1 MNCPEKAY
9 KTYLAIKL
17 HFSDDKYDIFE
28 YRGRIKPSISENKK
42 PAFINFCKHIKN
54 INHIQYMV
62 ANAVEG
68 DLYCGVFDCEH
79 GIKNYTNWKKR
90 IDSLTYQFKM
100 DMNEII
106 SCMERNKLNL
116 HEILFYKDRHP
127 WIYKLYNGK
136 LISIETVVIL
146 NKIYNFVESYYNIDD
161 YLLNKF
167 SRLIKKYHPFLTVDL
182 PIFTNILG
190 ENYDS
195 RFCIAEEKS

>member
-1 MNCPEKAY
+1 MNCPEKSY
-9 KTYLAIKL
+9 KTYISIKT
-17 HFSDDKYDIFE
+17 HFSEDKYNIFD
-28 YRGRIKPSISENKK
+28 YKGKIKYSLSENKK
-42 PAFINFCKHIKN
+42 PAFKKFCENVKN

-68 DLYCGVFDCEH
+68 DLYCGVFDYEN
-79 GIKNYTNWKKR
+79 GIKNYTAWKKR

-100 DMNEII
+100 DMNEIT

-146 NKIYNFVESYYNIDD
+146 NKIYNFTESYYNIDD
-161 YLLNKF
+161 FLLNDF
-167 SRLIKKYHPFLTVDL
+167 CRLIKKYCPFLDIEL
-182 PIFTNILG
+182 PHFTNILG
-190 ENYDS
+190 ENYGS
-195 RFCIAEEKS
+195 RFFNAQEKS